1 MAPALLGSHAFESRC
16 ELFER
21 QLEKADRQE
30 FLRIVDSARVPNP
43 RRNTKTLVGK
53 PRSVEVAVAKPLLE
67 ASDQNR
73 AEDLSSL
80 VARDSFSRATAE
92 RQHRSRAFVS
102 DSPQACLPSISSAW
116 HEHSSELMAK
126 AILKP

>member
-43 RRNTKTLVGK
+43 RRNTKNPGRETTLGGSR
-53 PRSVEVAVAKPLLE
+53 RS
-67 ASDQNR
+67 
-73 AEDLSSL
+73 
-80 VARDSFSRATAE
+80 
-92 RQHRSRAFVS
+92 
-102 DSPQACLPSISSAW
+102 
-116 HEHSSELMAK
+116 
-126 AILKP
+126 